1 MRVGTCGTAVLT
13 YSLQHGH
20 TNICSPHAKDKG
32 STSEGRDKIV
42 DLDWAVA
49 NVDSMVTLL
58 KNKLPLWTESWPNS
72 NLDAVSSG
80 IVYAVLS
87 G

>member
-1 MRVGTCGTAVLT
+1 MCGPAVLT
-13 YSLQHGH
+13 LSPQRGR
-20 TNICSPHAKDKG
+20 TNIYSPRAKDKG
-32 STSEGRDKIV
+32 STSEELNKTV
-42 DLDWAVA
+42 DLGWAVIPAA
-49 NVDSMVTLL
+49 NLGSMVTLL
-58 KNKLPLWTESWPNS
+58 KNELPLWTESWPNS